1 MLKTCTPPFPSR
13 AWPGP
18 GTRGESNNNVELAF
32 GRLGVSTNHLI
43 PCLIQEV
50 YGSETNVS
58 ATKWIYFSN
67 YVDSVDKDNNDED
80 YKVDINF
87 VKDEKPSFE
96 TGSSSANDGFDKA
109 SQGFIPEL
117 WPS

>member
-1 MLKTCTPPFPSR
+1 MIFSVFFVTAILLSDVHKVENMYATFPSR

-18 GTRGESNNNVELAF
+18 GTRGESNNDVVL
-32 GRLGVSTNHLI
+32 VSTNHLI
-43 PCLIQEV
+43 PCLVQEV

-67 YVDSVDKDNNDED
+67 DVDNVDNDINDEV

-96 TGSSSANDGFDKA
+96 TGSSG
-109 SQGFIPEL
+109 L
-117 WPS
+117 M